1 MAVRATRDTS
11 SRLSW
16 YPSPRW
22 RRTLWQAVVYLIVVS
37 GAAIAAFPF
46 FWELTT
52 AFKSPPEVSAWP
64 PVWIPWPLH
73 VENFSLVAGVVPL
86 AQYLKN
92 SVLVVGLVIVGT
104 TVSCS
109 MGAYAFARLR
119 WPGRDLIFLV
129 LLSALIIPG
138 AVTTVPSF
146 IVFQKIGWY
155 NTLYP
160 LIVPSFFGSAFNVFL
175 LRQFFMTIP
184 LEMDEAAR
192 IDGAGFP
199 RIFLSII
206 LPLSRPALAT
216 VAIFTFMGTWNDFFT
231 PLVYLS
237 DQQLF
242 TLPLGLVFFQ
252 GSPHTAMQTQLLM
265 AMSLLVVTPCIVVYF
280 LAQRLFIQGI
290 VITGVK
296 G

>member
-1 MAVRATRDTS
+1 M
-11 SRLSW
+11 
-16 YPSPRW
+16 
-22 RRTLWQAVVYLIVVS
+22 
-37 GAAIAAFPF
+37 
-46 FWELTT
+46 
-52 AFKSPPEVSAWP
+52 
-64 PVWIPWPLH
+64 
-73 VENFSLVAGVVPL
+73 
-86 AQYLKN
+86 
-92 SVLVVGLVIVGT
+92 
-104 TVSCS
+104 
-109 MGAYAFARLR
+109 
-119 WPGRDLIFLV
+119 
-129 LLSALIIPG
+129 
-138 AVTTVPSF
+138 
-146 IVFQKIGWY
+146 
-155 NTLYP
+155 
-160 LIVPSFFGSAFNVFL
+160 
-175 LRQFFMTIP
+175 
-184 LEMDEAAR
+184 
-192 IDGAGFP
+192 
-199 RIFLSII
+199 SII